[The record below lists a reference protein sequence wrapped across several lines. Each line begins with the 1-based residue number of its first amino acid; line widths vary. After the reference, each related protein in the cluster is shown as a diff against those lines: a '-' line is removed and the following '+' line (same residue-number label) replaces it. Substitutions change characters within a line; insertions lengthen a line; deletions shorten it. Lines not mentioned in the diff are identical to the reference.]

1 MQLRAPPGGAEGR
14 VPGVH
19 LDRRHLTALGADDDT
34 RAAVGQ
40 EDAGQSAA
48 ENDEH
53 TEPHEDG
60 DIEG

>member
-1 MQLRAPPGGAEGR
+1 M
-14 VPGVH
+14 PGVH

-48 ENDEH
+48 EDDEH

-60 DIEG
+60 DVEG